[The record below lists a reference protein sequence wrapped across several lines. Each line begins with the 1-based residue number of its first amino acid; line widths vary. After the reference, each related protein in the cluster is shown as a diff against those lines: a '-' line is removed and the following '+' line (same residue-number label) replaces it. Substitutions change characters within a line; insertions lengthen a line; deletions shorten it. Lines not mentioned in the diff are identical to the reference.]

1 MIKFHIDK
9 EHGMVIAS
17 YPNGKKDFRSS
28 LVDMAYALVDK
39 NDIRIGFYDLVD
51 KTMDEVVVYVG
62 RSKLHEGDTW
72 DEEKGKELALVDL
85 HNRFNKAKIRL
96 LERMKKRMMANYS
109 HFMDSL
115 NHKIEK

>member
-1 MIKFHIDK
+1 MIKFHVDK
-9 EHGMVIAS
+9 ENGMVIAS
-17 YPNGKKDFRSS
+17 YPNGKDDFRTS
-28 LVDMAYALVDK
+28 LLDMADALVNK
-39 NDIRIGFYDLVD
+39 NNIRIEFFDLID
-51 KTMDEVVVYVG
+51 KTMNEVVVYVG

-96 LERMKKRMMANYS
+96 LERMKKRMMVNYS
-109 HFMDSL
+109 HFMNSL

>member
-17 YPNGKKDFRSS
+17 YPNGKDDFRTS

-39 NDIRIGFYDLVD
+39 NNIRIEFYDLIE

-62 RSKLHEGDTW
+62 RAKLNPNDTW
-72 DEEKGKELALVDL
+72 DEAKGKELALVDL

-96 LERMKKRMMANYS
+96 LERMKKRMMVNYT
-109 HFMDSL
+109 HFMNSL

>member
-9 EHGMVIAS
+9 AHGMVIAS
-17 YPNGKKDFRSS
+17 YPNGKNDFRTS

-39 NDIRIGFYDLVD
+39 NNIHIEFFDLVE

-62 RSKLHEGDTW
+62 RAKLNPNDTW

-96 LERMKKRMMANYS
+96 LERMKKRMMVNYT
-109 HFMDSL
+109 HFMNSL

>member
-1 MIKFHIDK
+1 MIKFHVDK
-9 EHGMVIAS
+9 ENGMVIAS
-17 YPNGKKDFRSS
+17 YPNGKDDFRTS
-28 LVDMAYALVDK
+28 LLDMADALVNK
-39 NDIRIGFYDLVD
+39 NNIRIEFFDLIY

-72 DEEKGKELALVDL
+72 DKEKGKELALVDL

-96 LERMKKRMMANYS
+96 LERMKKRMMVNYS
-109 HFMDSL
+109 HFMNSL

>member
-1 MIKFHIDK
+1 MIKFHVDK
-9 EHGMVIAS
+9 ENGMVIAS
-17 YPNGKKDFRSS
+17 YPNGKDDFRTS
-28 LVDMAYALVDK
+28 LLDMADALVNK
-39 NDIRIGFYDLVD
+39 NNIRIEFFDLID

-72 DEEKGKELALVDL
+72 DKEKGKELALVDL

-96 LERMKKRMMANYS
+96 LERMKKRMMVNYS
-109 HFMDSL
+109 HFMNSL

>member
-1 MIKFHIDK
+1 MINFNIDK

-17 YPNGKKDFRSS
+17 YPNGKEDFYAS
-28 LVDMAYALVDK
+28 LVEMAYALVNK
-39 NDIRIGFYDLVD
+39 NNIHIDFYDLVD

-72 DEEKGKELALVDL
+72 DKEKGKELALVDL
-85 HNRFNKAKIRL
+85 HNRFNKAKIRFL
-96 LERMKKRMMANYS
+96 KRMKKRMMVNYS
-109 HFMDSL
+109 HFMNSL